1 MNLFALLHLGCAR
14 AGAPT
19 SLLQQY
25 ILVFAATTP
34 ASTLIVPASA
44 VTTDSKCAFVL
55 IVVGTAVVVTIKFP
69 SEANP
74 GATQP
79 ISIRCCSQLRWPPVI
94 YVLYFVGGCR
104 ACAYER
110 FLWSPRA
117 RRDPA
122 LKITKRIH

>member
-25 ILVFAATTP
+25 IIVFAATTP

-44 VTTDSKCAFVL
+44 ATTDSKCAFLL
-55 IVVGTAVVVTIKFP
+55 IVVRTAAVVTVKFP

-74 GATQP
+74 GATHP
-79 ISIRCCSQLRWPPVI
+79 ISIRCCMLLHRQPGI
-94 YVLYFVGGCR
+94 YVLYFV
-104 ACAYER
+104 
-110 FLWSPRA
+110 
-117 RRDPA
+117 
-122 LKITKRIH
+122 K